1 MISELEFTK
10 EIKDLNERYIYKKDN
25 IKKEE
30 GIDAFVE
37 LKKSYKKSLYSYIKN
52 INDKAISEWISK
64 VEDTYNSFINCRK
77 KIPIAKLIDYNIKLL

>member
-37 LKKSYKKSLYSYIKN
+37 LKKSYKKSLYIKGYWN
-52 INDKAISEWISK
+52 NKREVFLCMK
-64 VEDTYNSFINCRK
+64 
-77 KIPIAKLIDYNIKLL
+77 